1 MGTRI
6 EKKNFGKTAT
16 VLYMAAVFLAFAFHL
31 LRYLHNDSWNG
42 IYAVYYPA
50 LIPVLIAFTLYF
62 RWGTWS
68 LAEELFLLYWCWS
81 YISRLLNGDF
91 FLTNDAD
98 FVLNLGLGYVFLQSC
113 LALEGKQGKRL
124 LDWVSLLAVAYF
136 SMLSLL
142 GMYAV
147 IMHRWLYNPFTGD
160 TLCGF
165 EGFLNRL
172 LFFGRNSTECSA
184 WFLLGFFLSLFLFS
198 REKSL
203 LLRIILV
210 PAAILNYLALTMT
223 FTRSARVAFAF
234 CLALILLLPVL
245 KRVSLKKISAQVLV
259 ALVLVGIF
267 TPSIYLSFN
276 ATASAV
282 RCVSMMIVEQ
292 QQEMLQ
298 QGEQSTKADE
308 AAEAAPAPEKTV
320 NLKNSAENPAINSF
334 IYKDV
339 RGLND
344 SGRISIYK
352 SIIPTMQQE
361 PLRLLRGS
369 LCKDVMRVANTVL
382 PEAKPHFHNS
392 FLQLFSLTGLPGLLL
407 VLGFCLVLC
416 TKILRIYFSGAPTE
430 IKLLTLPL
438 AGSLIYSLLETS
450 LFVVAD
456 FRAFL
461 FYIIAGAVLAYNE

>member
-6 EKKNFGKTAT
+6 KKEYSTQNASA
-16 VLYMAAVFLAFAFHL
+16 LYMAAVFLTFAFHL
-31 LRYLHNDSWNG
+31 LRYLHNDSWYG

-50 LIPVLIAFTLYF
+50 LIPVLIAFALYF
-62 RWGTWS
+62 RWGKWS
-68 LAEELFLLYWCWS
+68 LAEKLFLLYWCWS
-81 YISRLLNGDF
+81 YISRLLNGDL

-113 LALEGKQGKRL
+113 LALEGKQGQRL

-172 LFFGRNSTECSA
+172 LFFGRSSTECSA

-198 REKSL
+198 RKKSL
-203 LLRIILV
+203 LLRIVLV
-210 PAAILNYLALTMT
+210 PAAILNYLAMTMT
-223 FTRSARVAFAF
+223 FTRCARVAFAF
-234 CLALILLLPVL
+234 CLALVLLLPVL

-259 ALVLVGIF
+259 ALVFVGIF

-276 ATASAV
+276 AAASAV
-282 RCVSMMIVEQ
+282 RRVSMMIVEQ
-292 QQEMLQ
+292 QEMLQ
-298 QGEQSTKADE
+298 QEEQSMKEDGT
-308 AAEAAPAPEKTV
+308 AEADAVLENPV
-320 NLKNSAENPAINSF
+320 NLDKSAENSAVNSF
-334 IYKDV
+334 TYKDD

-344 SGRISIYK
+344 SDRLAIYK

-369 LCKDVMRVANTVL
+369 LCKDVMSVANTVL

-416 TKILRIYFSGAPTE
+416 KKILRLYFSGAPTE

-438 AGSLIYSLLETS
+438 VGSLIYNLLETS

-461 FYIIAGAVLAYNE
+461 FYIIAGAVLAYKE